1 MIKWTGIML
10 AGGNFLLNA
19 SDWTSWSFGYCALGI
34 GDVLGLNRFRFGM
47 FACSDCASIE
57 I

>member
-1 MIKWTGIML
+1 VIKWTGIML